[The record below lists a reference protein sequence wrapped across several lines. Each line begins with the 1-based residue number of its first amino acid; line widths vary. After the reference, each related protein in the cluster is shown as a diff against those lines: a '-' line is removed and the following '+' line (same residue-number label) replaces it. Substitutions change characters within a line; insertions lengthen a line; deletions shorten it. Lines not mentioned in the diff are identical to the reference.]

1 MFVFNGGKRKK
12 WINFFG
18 IFIAGSAL
26 FGNVMITTYVR
37 DFNVYTFLFDLVI
50 LLIFSVAILN
60 CRWYLILASLILCY
74 VLLIA
79 GNMLGLEIIHW
90 FLNIEYVDLMGTN
103 TLYTFVTLIICKIFW
118 ILFLS
123 FPLYLRKNLKK
134 RNLTIVEIT
143 ALLAMGGI
151 TIILVTIFFLF
162 VESKKVHLTN
172 TFILFIWAI
181 LLLDGLICWL
191 LMVVTMQKNKLL
203 QIEYL
208 KKNIEDQK
216 NIYYRLLQ
224 NVDEI
229 RKQKHNVTNVL
240 ISLKMLVDKKEY
252 NSLASAINQTL
263 YEFSDYKV
271 IDSSNENT
279 MWLAIIDYKKQVAL
293 QNNIIFETDIEYG
306 DYTAVRGI
314 DSCVILGNLIDNAIE
329 AEQKEKEYK
338 KIKLVVKND
347 FGAVYFCVK
356 NYISHSVLKEN
367 KNYLHSSKA
376 QPEEHGYGLRTVI
389 EIVDQYNGEFKIEEK
404 NDYFCVEIL
413 LYPG

>member
-12 WINFFG
+12 WINFLG

-37 DFNVYTFLFDLVI
+37 DFNAHTFLFDLVI

-60 CRWYLILASLILCY
+60 CRWHLILASFILCY
-74 VLLIA
+74 LLLIA
-79 GNMLGLEIIHW
+79 GNVLGLEIIHW
-90 FLNIEYVDLMGTN
+90 LLNIDYVDLMGTN
-103 TLYTFVTLIICKIFW
+103 TLYTFVTLIICKILW

-123 FPLYLRKNLKK
+123 FPLYLRKNLKE
-134 RNLTIVEIT
+134 RNLTVVEIT

-151 TIILVTIFFLF
+151 TIILVTIFLLF
-162 VESKKVHLTN
+162 VESKKVYLTN

-181 LLLDGLICWL
+181 LILDGLICWL

-216 NIYYRLLQ
+216 NMYYRLLQ

-252 NSLASAINQTL
+252 NSLASAVNQTL

-271 IDSSNENT
+271 IDSSNENA

-338 KIKLVVKND
+338 KIRIAVKND

-389 EIVDQYNGEFKIEEK
+389 EIVNQYNGEFKIEEK

-413 LYPG
+413 LYPR